1 MASRARTVDMK
12 QSPTTLSLKE
22 LRKDPRFT
30 LIQVTEHWD
39 AFARIRKDLFEVID
53 IVALGP
59 GITLGVQTTAYGS
72 MSARLKKLREH
83 ANTPLILEA
92 GWLIEVH
99 GWTQNDRGRYE
110 LKRRIKF
117 ELEDPVSDQQQ
128 GAPDG
133 TTQ

>member
-1 MASRARTVDMK
+1 VK
-12 QSPTTLSLKE
+12 QSPTQLSLKE
-22 LRKDPRFT
+22 LRKDSRFT
-30 LIQVTEHWD
+30 LIQVVEHWNPHV
-39 AFARIRKDLFEVID
+39 RIRQDMFGVLD
-53 IVALGP
+53 IVAIGP
-59 GITLGVQTTAYGS
+59 GITLGVQATSYGGVS
-72 MSARLKKLREH
+72 DRLKKLREH

-133 TTQ
+133 ATQ